1 MKQASSRGV
10 GHADM
15 CVRAFSDALQRSTT
29 LSALQLQWNKLGD
42 TGARQIG
49 AGIEGG
55 AVLRQLDLSFNDVT
69 GAGCDALARGLV
81 ASKHM
86 TDVLLSGNPAIGL
99 TGVVSLLSGID
110 PEGPVT
116 RILVQGCG
124 LSARD
129 GAMAEIV
136 APEIG
141 AASDAAKVTLRRIRT
156 NTHNTHTHTSIHPYI
171 HAVYVSH
178 THICIHTR
186 CVGCA
191 RAHTHTHTHTF
202 ILHPFIHHTYI
213 HTHKHTHPAV

>member
-15 CVRAFSDALQRSTT
+15 CVRAFSDALQRSAT

-156 NTHNTHTHTSIHPYI
+156 NTHNTHTHTH
-171 HAVYVSH
+171 
-178 THICIHTR
+178 
-186 CVGCA
+186 
-191 RAHTHTHTHTF
+191 AHTHTHTH
-202 ILHPFIHHTYI
+202 
-213 HTHKHTHPAV
+213 KHT

>member
-1 MKQASSRGV
+1 
-10 GHADM
+10 M
-15 CVRAFSDALQRSTT
+15 CVRAFSDALQRSAT

-69 GAGCDALARGLV
+69 SAGCDALARGLV

-156 NTHNTHTHTSIHPYI
+156 NTPHTHTHPYI
-171 HAVYVSH
+171 RTCCVCIAYAYMH
-178 THICIHTR
+178 TYTLR
-186 CVGCA
+186 RMRA
-191 RAHTHTHTHTF
+191 RAHTH
-202 ILHPFIHHTYI
+202 I
-213 HTHKHTHPAV
+213 HTHIHPTSIYPQYIHPHT